1 MEKIRFPKKKGK
13 RVNYLP
19 LVLMMLPGILYLLVN
34 NYLPMFGIMIA
45 FKKLDY
51 AKGIFASEWVGFEN
65 FEFLFRTKDFFIMI
79 RNTLLYNIVFIFG
92 GLVASLAIAVMMTEI
107 GKLKIAKAIQPII
120 CFPNMISIIIVAYLV
135 YGFLGGDGWINN
147 TILHGDGISWYS
159 QPQYWPF
166 ILTLVHFWKG
176 AGYGSIIYIATMSG
190 IDVGLYEAAKLDGA
204 TKMQQICL
212 ITLPIIRPMVVLM
225 LLMSIG
231 RIFSSD
237 FGLFLQVPMD
247 SGALYT
253 TTQTIDTYVYR
264 ALMKLNDVSMSSAAS
279 VFQSII
285 GFVLVLI
292 SNLIVRKV
300 DPDSSL

>member
-19 LVLMMLPGILYLLVN
+19 LVLMMLPGLLYLLVN

-135 YGFLGGDGWINN
+135 YGFLGGEDRK
-147 TILHGDGISWYS
+147 S
-159 QPQYWPF
+159 
-166 ILTLVHFWKG
+166 
-176 AGYGSIIYIATMSG
+176 
-190 IDVGLYEAAKLDGA
+190 
-204 TKMQQICL
+204 
-212 ITLPIIRPMVVLM
+212 VV
-225 LLMSIG
+225 
-231 RIFSSD
+231 
-237 FGLFLQVPMD
+237 
-247 SGALYT
+247 
-253 TTQTIDTYVYR
+253 
-264 ALMKLNDVSMSSAAS
+264 
-279 VFQSII
+279 
-285 GFVLVLI
+285 
-292 SNLIVRKV
+292 
-300 DPDSSL
+300 

>member
-190 IDVGLYEAAKLDGA
+190 IDIGLYEAAKLDGA
-204 TKMQQICL
+204 TKMQQIRL

-253 TTQTIDTYVYR
+253 TTQTIDT
-264 ALMKLNDVSMSSAAS
+264 
-279 VFQSII
+279 
-285 GFVLVLI
+285 
-292 SNLIVRKV
+292 
-300 DPDSSL
+300 